1 MRRLTIFLTCAA
13 LPCVAATA
21 RFEHEGERGAVIT
34 GRLLNEAGEPLT
46 GVAVI
51 AAGPDRVMGRDRLTA
66 PGGSAESDVKGRYRI
81 SGLLPDVYY
90 VFACPPP
97 FCPAG
102 RNGGTSRGGEVT
114 FYPSAPDI
122 SGAGRVR
129 IAAGGEITNV
139 DIVVRQP
146 PTYELA
152 GTLLDQYGRP
162 SPGKPLMLFPGEDVI
177 VAVNAEARTSSNGR
191 FSFSKLPAGPYV
203 LQTGDVPDDGS
214 VAVFA
219 SAAIHLSQDM
229 RDVLLQAREGAT
241 VRGEVLFEP
250 APADFDPNR
259 LKLAARGGDFTQ
271 SPAGILEASV
281 AVREDWTFEI
291 INVWGPQKFEVL
303 ELPDGWMLKTVQ
315 VHGVDCTDQAV
326 DLEAVRRT
334 PGALRMVFTRPPS
347 GVTGRVRDSSG
358 RSAALAH
365 VLAFSTDPDRWE
377 LPSRF
382 VKRMSTDE
390 AGRFA
395 LRRLPPGDYHL
406 IALVHLPE
414 YRASRTD
421 VLESL
426 RSFAKTVTIR
436 EGRQEFTD
444 LTVQDRHF

>member
-1 MRRLTIFLTCAA
+1 MRQPTIFRACAA
-13 LPCVAATA
+13 LLCVAASA
-21 RFEHEGERGAVIT
+21 GFQHDHDRRGVIT
-34 GRLLNEAGEPLT
+34 GRLLDEAGEPLT
-46 GVAVI
+46 GVEVI
-51 AAGPDRVMGRDRLTA
+51 AAAPDRVMGRDRLTA
-66 PGGSAESDVKGRYRI
+66 LSGSAESDVKGRYRI
-81 SGLLPDVYY
+81 SGLLPDTYY
-90 VFACPPP
+90 LFACPAP
-97 FCPAG
+97 FCPEE
-102 RNGGTSRGGEVT
+102 RNGGTSRGREVT
-114 FYPSAPDI
+114 FHPSSADL
-122 SGAGRVR
+122 SGAGRVT
-129 IAAGGEITNV
+129 ISAGDEITNV
-139 DIVVRQP
+139 DIVLRQP

-152 GTLLDQYGRP
+152 GTLLDQDGRP

-177 VAVNAEARTSSNGR
+177 VAVHAEARTSSKGR

-203 LQTGDVPDDGS
+203 LQTGDVHDDHS

-219 SAAIHLSQDM
+219 SVAINLTQDM
-229 RDVLLQAREGAT
+229 RELLLQAREGAT
-241 VRGEVLFEP
+241 ALGEIIFEP
-250 APADFDPNR
+250 TAPDFHPNR
-259 LKLAARGGDFTQ
+259 LKLAARGGDYTQ
-271 SPAGILEASV
+271 SPAGIPGASV

-315 VHGVDCTDQAV
+315 VHGVDCTNQAV
-326 DLEAVRRT
+326 DLGAIRRT

-395 LRRLPPGDYHL
+395 LRRLPPGDYHV

-444 LTVQDRHF
+444 LTVQDRDF